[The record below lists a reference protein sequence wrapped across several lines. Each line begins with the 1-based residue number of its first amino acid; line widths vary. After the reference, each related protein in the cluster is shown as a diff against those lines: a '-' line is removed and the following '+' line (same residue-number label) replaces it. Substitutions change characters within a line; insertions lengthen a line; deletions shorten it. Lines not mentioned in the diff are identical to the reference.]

1 MRMTV
6 LLACKLYKN
15 VYQRKNTPEEITR
28 ETEHQSLLQQL
39 KGKENQQNYQENTEY
54 ITLSARTNKG
64 PNVSTT
70 CSIPANQD
78 KQIIRI
84 Q

>member
-1 MRMTV
+1 MCIREKIR
-6 LLACKLYKN
+6 L
-15 VYQRKNTPEEITR
+15 EEITR
-28 ETEHQSLLQQL
+28 ETEHQSLQQQL

-78 KQIIRI
+78 KTNDSDPVKESIR
-84 Q
+84 QKG